1 MENKVTEQPLT
12 LANAFRADLTLSQIF
27 DNLIEIGKQGFRRDK
42 KLMTMAFLILRDCK
56 NNKWKTI
63 VVPMPAFKA
72 EDTQMNAIALKRLVE
87 DLKKNSTE
95 DIKLMAVVKGTDA
108 HMSEEDSDKIINPD
122 GSINQENFI
131 PPRLNKNSKDVLLF
145 ELEESVVKHTKVF
158 EYILSD
164 DGDVVLNDTP
174 YIDHRSAY
182 DAQEDKNSNLSFV
195 FTHGQEAES

>member
-195 FTHGQEAES
+195 FTHGQEVKS